1 MCAPSW
7 AQAIAAALRGGGGVE
22 LERHHRS
29 REARQKQVTAENT
42 ERLRQQLVE
51 GARELGVQRQL
62 LGWASLGLDADA
74 SRQLQTL
81 TFGHVEGS
89 TAEVDGTGRSGSD
102 TSVGQAAPASP
113 TSAGARAKEL
123 VVGETDPADG
133 GIALGGVSAPQS
145 FPGRR
150 PQACVGRAGPDAL
163 TSRGGA
169 VICTQVDLTSRAV
182 ASLLRYMAM
191 SPPGQQQEHTAR
203 TLVDIGIVRA
213 FYQAQSEGV
222 SLSDFEPQS
231 AGLLRLQVC
240 FASHAQFP
248 LIVEGFLSSVEW
260 AHALARVRVRTTYL
274 HTL

>member
-1 MCAPSW
+1 MCAPSR

-81 TFGHVEGS
+81 TFGPVEGS

-102 TSVGQAAPASP
+102 TPVGQAAPASP

-123 VVGETDPADG
+123 VVGEADPTDG
-133 GIALGGVSAPQS
+133 GIALGGVSAPQA
-145 FPGRR
+145 FPRR
-150 PQACVGRAGPDAL
+150 PQAGRAGPDAL
-163 TSRGGA
+163 TSRCGA
-169 VICTQVDLTSRAV
+169 VTCTQVDLTSRAV

-248 LIVEGFLSSVEW
+248 LIVEGFPSSVER